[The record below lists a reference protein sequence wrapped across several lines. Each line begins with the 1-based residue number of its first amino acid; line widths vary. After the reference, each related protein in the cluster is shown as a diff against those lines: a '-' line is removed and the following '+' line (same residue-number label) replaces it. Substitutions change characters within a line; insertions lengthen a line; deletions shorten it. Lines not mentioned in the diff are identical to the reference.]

1 MEISCLKS
9 EVSSVETE
17 ALVINLFED
26 VKVPAGA
33 TGAIDT
39 VTGGKISRLINSGE
53 ISGKKNEITIIHTF
67 GEFKFER
74 IIICGLGKQEKFDYD
89 SIRQV
94 MAITM
99 RQLRKIKIS
108 QVATICHGAGIAGL
122 DPKLCAV
129 AITEGALLG
138 TYQFTKYKNSST
150 SERIESLKIIE
161 NDDQKIQHI
170 TDGITDGL
178 ILSDSTIIAR
188 DL

>member
-26 VKVPAGA
+26 VKVPDGA

-74 IIICGLGKQEKFDYD
+74 IIICGLGKQDKFNYD
-89 SIRQV
+89 TVRQI

-99 RQLRKIKIS
+99 RQLRKIKVS
-108 QVATICHGAGIAGL
+108 RVATICHGSGIAGL

-138 TYQFTKYKNSST
+138 TYQFSKYKS
-150 SERIESLKIIE
+150 R
-161 NDDQKIQHI
+161 
-170 TDGITDGL
+170 
-178 ILSDSTIIAR
+178 
-188 DL
+188 